1 MFRRINDRLRRE
13 IGDAWQ
19 GDGINIG
26 VGVASGTVVVG
37 NFGSRTRLSY
47 SVVGDT
53 VNLAAR
59 LEPFSKQTGLPLTF
73 AGATAHGAGR
83 GLLKI
88 DEITVR
94 GRSAAEPIFS
104 WHPLDEA
111 TQAAHDAFLATLLAA
126 GTKRRKTALQP
137 ALEALAAMPGYPQT
151 LAAYYRARITGS

>member
-1 MFRRINDRLRRE
+1 MTGFAARSATPGRE
-13 IGDAWQ
+13 TESISASAWQ
-19 GDGINIG
+19 AAPSLSGISDRG
-26 VGVASGTVVVG
+26 
-37 NFGSRTRLSY
+37 RLSY

-73 AGATAHGAGR
+73 AGATASGAGR
-83 GLLKI
+83 GLIKI

-104 WHPLDEA
+104 WHPLDD
-111 TQAAHDAFLATLLAA
+111 TTRSAHDEFLAALLAA
-126 GTKRRKTALQP
+126 GTSRKKAALRTK
-137 ALEALAAMPGYPQT
+137 LESLAAMPDYPQT

>member
-1 MFRRINDRLRRE
+1 M
-13 IGDAWQ
+13 
-19 GDGINIG
+19 
-26 VGVASGTVVVG
+26 ASGTVVVG

-73 AGATAHGAGR
+73 ANGTAQGASSC

-94 GRSAAEPIFS
+94 GRANAEPIYS
-104 WHPLDEA
+104 WHPLPPDA
-111 TQAAHDAFLATLLAA
+111 QAAHDGLLEAILAKTAPR
-126 GTKRRKTALQP
+126 RRKQLLTALDQ
-137 ALEALAAMPGYPQT
+137 LAAMDGYPQG
-151 LAAYYRARITGS
+151 LADYYRRRIGAL